1 MSNSAP
7 TVVGVDGSST
17 ALDAVRWA
25 AHDAVLHHS
34 ELVLVS
40 STCPPANALLPT
52 SYYEALQSDAERALI
67 EAKALALQAVDDG
80 ARLRVSTKVLIQP
93 PIPALLELS
102 KTARMVVAGNRGLGR
117 VNRALLGSV
126 SSAIAAHTHS
136 PLTIVRGWAA
146 SDQAGR
152 KTIVVGTDGSSA
164 SRAALEMAFE
174 QAAAREVSLTAVH
187 AWSDGDFALVHAN
200 QGLEPWAWPTVR
212 EEAEGVLERSIGDL
226 RKKYPHVQVRS
237 VTVRDRPAHALLDH
251 AQAAQMVVVGSHGR
265 GGFAGML
272 LGSTSRKV
280 LYSALCP
287 VMIVPK

>member
-1 MSNSAP
+1 MSTSAP

-34 ELVLVS
+34 ELMLVS
-40 STCPPANALLPT
+40 SICPPANAMLPT
-52 SYYEALQSDAERALI
+52 SYYEALQSDAERALT
-67 EAKALALQAVDDG
+67 EAKALALQAVDDSAG
-80 ARLRVSTKVLIQP
+80 LHVSTSVVSQP

-102 KTARMVVAGNRGLGR
+102 RTARMVVTGSRGLGR
-117 VNRALLGSV
+117 INRALLGSV
-126 SSAIAAHTHS
+126 ASALASHSHS
-136 PLTIVRGWAA
+136 PLTVVREWAA

-164 SRAALEMAFE
+164 SQAALEMAFE
-174 QAAAREVSLTAVH
+174 QAAARGVGLTAVH

-226 RKKYPHVQVRS
+226 RQKYPHVQVRA
-237 VTVRDRPAHALLDH
+237 VAVRDRPVQALLDH

-280 LYSALCP
+280 LHSALCP

>member
-1 MSNSAP
+1 MSTSAP

-25 AHDAVLHHS
+25 AHDAALHHS

-40 STCPPANALLPT
+40 SICPPANAMLPT
-52 SYYEALQSDAERALI
+52 SYYEALQADADRALI
-67 EAKALALQAVDDG
+67 EAKAIAVQAVDDT
-80 ARLRVSTKVLIQP
+80 AEVYVSTTVVSQP

-102 KTARMVVAGNRGLGR
+102 KTARLVVAGSRGMGR
-117 VNRALLGSV
+117 INRALLGSV
-126 SSAIAAHTHS
+126 SSAVAAHTHS
-136 PLTIVRGWAA
+136 PLTVVRGWAA

-152 KTIVVGTDGSSA
+152 KTIVVGADGSTA
-164 SRAALEMAFE
+164 SRPALEMAFE

-226 RKKYPHVQVRS
+226 RQKYPHVQVRS
-237 VTVRDRPAHALLDH
+237 VAVRDRPAQALLDH

-265 GGFAGML
+265 GGFTGML

-280 LYSALCP
+280 LHSALCP

>member
-40 STCPPANALLPT
+40 SICPPANAMLPT
-52 SYYEALQSDAERALI
+52 DYYAALQSDAERALI
-67 EAKALALQAVDDG
+67 EARALALQAVGTTD
-80 ARLRVSTKVLIQP
+80 LHVSTTVVSQP
-93 PIPALLELS
+93 PIPALLEMS
-102 KTARMVVAGNRGLGR
+102 KTARMVVAGNRGLGKI
-117 VNRALLGSV
+117 NRALLGSV
-126 SSAIAAHTHS
+126 SSALAAHTHS
-136 PLTIVRGWAA
+136 PLTVVRGWAA

-164 SRAALEMAFE
+164 SRPALEMAFE
-174 QAAAREVSLTAVH
+174 QAAAREVTLTAVH

-226 RKKYPHVQVRS
+226 RQKYPHVQVRS
-237 VTVRDRPAHALLDH
+237 VAVRDRPAQALLDH
-251 AQAAQMVVVGSHGR
+251 AQAAQLLVVGTHGR
-265 GGFAGML
+265 GGFTGML
-272 LGSTSRKV
+272 LGSTTRKV
-280 LYSALCP
+280 LHSAQCP